1 MQIPY
6 QKEILDHKEITG
18 HTGFL
23 IYGTE
28 GDSIQGLYCK
38 ECENFI
44 TKIKVIS
51 K

>member
-6 QKEILDHKEITG
+6 QKEILDHKEKTG

-23 IYGTE
+23 IYGKE
-28 GDSIQGLYCK
+28 DSLEGLYCK
-38 ECENFI
+38 KCEHFI
-44 TKIKVIS
+44 TAIKVIS